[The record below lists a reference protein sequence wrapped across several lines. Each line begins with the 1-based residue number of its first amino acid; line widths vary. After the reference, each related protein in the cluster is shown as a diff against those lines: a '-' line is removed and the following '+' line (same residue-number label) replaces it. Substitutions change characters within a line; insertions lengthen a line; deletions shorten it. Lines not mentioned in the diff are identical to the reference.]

1 MQNRREFLKNTS
13 LTALGAMSLNNLE
26 LFAKKANQ
34 PIGLQLFTFFPSF
47 DDDVKGNLQKIKAIG
62 FQELESAFTRK
73 GGFYGMKAKE
83 FAKMASDLGLSWKSH
98 HVVGAPFKPNPKF
111 DTSKMPKMQSLK
123 TDSQEI
129 VDSVAETGIKY
140 LVCSS
145 IPVESLDE
153 VKAAAEILNKAG
165 ELANKAGL
173 TLCYHNHDKEF
184 EVMNGQRPYDIF
196 LSQISPDLMKFEL
209 DLAWVSKAGVD
220 PVALFKANKGRFP
233 LLHVKDFDKDFKNLM
248 PVGEG
253 VIDFKNIIA
262 NAKIGGVKHYFVEHD
277 MPKDAIA
284 SITSSYGYLKKL
296 L

>member
-1 MQNRREFLKNTS
+1 MQQRRDFLKKAGT
-13 LTALGAMSLNNLE
+13 LALGAMSLNNLE
-26 LFAKKANQ
+26 LFAKKAKQ

-62 FQELESAFTRK
+62 YQELESAFTRK

-83 FAKMASDLGLSWKSH
+83 FATMASDMGLSWKSH
-98 HVVGAPFKPNPKF
+98 HVLGAPFKPNPKF

-145 IPVESLDE
+145 IPVDSLDE
-153 VKAAAEILNKAG
+153 VKASADILNKAG

-184 EVMNGQRPYDIF
+184 EVMDGQKPYDIF
-196 LSQISPDLMKFEL
+196 LSQISADLLKFEL

-220 PVALFKANKGRFP
+220 PVALFKAHNGRFP
-233 LLHVKDFDKDFKNLM
+233 LLHVKDFDKDFNNLM

-253 VIDFKNIIA
+253 VIDFKNIVA
-262 NAKIGGVKHYFVEHD
+262 NAKIGGVKHYFIEHD